1 MPFRFVL
8 AASQPLLEQEAADG
22 AHSLERQIATLRAD
36 YGRASRL
43 LIGLG
48 ATVVLVVAIFFV
60 CGLVGA
66 VGFTDPFVAP
76 AALLLVALGAGAV
89 WLLLG
94 LHRSGRRLSIALAQ
108 RLSADAEGRGSIAD
122 AVLART
128 FILEPF
134 ILARLVAASLSL
146 LFGVMAAS
154 IVFRPVSVAD
164 PVEISLTAAIASIG
178 VLLVLVGCGVF
189 GGVFRIHRAHSR
201 RDPVQRRL
209 LGG

>member
-8 AASQPLLEQEAADG
+8 PASLPLLEQEAADG
-22 AHSLERQIATLRAD
+22 ADSIERQIATLRAD

-48 ATVVLVVAIFFV
+48 ATAVLVVAIFLV

-66 VGFTDPFVAP
+66 FGFAIPFVAP
-76 AALLLVALGAGAV
+76 MLALVALGAGAV

-94 LHRSGRRLSIALAQ
+94 LHRSGRRLSIALAR

-134 ILARLVAASLSL
+134 ILARLVVASLSL

-154 IVFRPVSVAD
+154 VVFMPVSVAD
-164 PVEISLTAAIASIG
+164 PVEVSLAAATTSIG
-178 VLLVLVGCGVF
+178 VVLVLVGCEVF
-189 GGVFRIHRAHSR
+189 GGVFRVHRAHSR